1 MMSATTSAG
10 PDGCPFLFQGG
21 AGLAKPVQNGATA
34 VHLKAVM
41 SRDVGQKLL
50 ADGTFQMN
58 EIAAG
63 NTLEMEVMA
72 TIPPTY
78 VLVDVSGLTVAAVF
92 PRQTLITQLGE
103 VAVYRTLAAGLTVLP
118 IHLTADFLRR
128 KLAVGPTLQKIQQ
141 ALSPRRFIHSCHGI
155 PPLGTDYFSIQV

>member
-1 MMSATTSAG
+1 MPAAAAAG
-10 PDGCPFLFQGG
+10 LGGCPFLFQGG
-21 AGLAKPVQNGATA
+21 AGLAKPVQDGAAA
-34 VHLKAVM
+34 VHLKAVVVSDM
-41 SRDVGQKLL
+41 GQKLL
-50 ADGTFQMN
+50 TDGTFQMN
-58 EIAAG
+58 EVAAG

-103 VAVYRTLAAGLTVLP
+103 VAVYRTLAAGLTVLT
-118 IHLTADFLRR
+118 IHLTADLLRR
-128 KLAVGPTLQKIQQ
+128 KLAVGATLQKIQQ

>member
-1 MMSATTSAG
+1 
-10 PDGCPFLFQGG
+10 
-21 AGLAKPVQNGATA
+21 
-34 VHLKAVM
+34 M

-92 PRQTLITQLGE
+92 PRQTLITQFGE
-103 VAVYRTLAAGLTVLP
+103 VAVYRTLAAGLTILP
-118 IHLTADFLRR
+118 IHLTADLLRR